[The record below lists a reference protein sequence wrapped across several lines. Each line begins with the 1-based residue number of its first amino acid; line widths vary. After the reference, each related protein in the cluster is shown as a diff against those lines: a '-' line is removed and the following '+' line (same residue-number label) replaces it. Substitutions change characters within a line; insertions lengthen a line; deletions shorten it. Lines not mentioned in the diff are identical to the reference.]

1 MTNTQEKEWL
11 KKHKCK
17 DCGYLVPTSSHP
29 IVDYKPLSNR
39 TGFACIMLWATDGE
53 GSAIIPNWNP
63 ESCECE
69 MFYKKKEGV
78 AHRTTNKVRNAG

>member
-1 MTNTQEKEWL
+1 
-11 KKHKCK
+11 
-17 DCGYLVPTSSHP
+17 
-29 IVDYKPLSNR
+29 
-39 TGFACIMLWATDGE
+39 MLWATDGE